1 MMFTF
6 LLSAAVGASF
16 GLRPD
21 ASHYKAAASL
31 SSLRVMVSSAAHSE
45 GSKSLESLKSAASIV
60 NTIMLQAGNA
70 TEHMSDDDKAL
81 LNSVIDMIDQSIYGS
96 MDSSHQADEAAIQ
109 SAIDA
114 ASQCNSNIALRLG
127 EGGDLNNLKLET
139 AGYQSTLNDLQGDVD
154 DKTAANN
161 SKYEDFE
168 RHINNIASST
178 QPDCVDFPNAP
189 TKLKAD
195 NFFAG
200 SDFVNWYTSQQAAY
214 APVAEAFETSNQNLE
229 DAMAAYTIGLAERDV
244 AYCDWKVELEAGCAA
259 FDQCYQDKV
268 DHYNNELKPALQ
280 RDMQVRIDAYKAGTT
295 IIAQIRFLLGESTES
310 APPTDIDTS
319 RFQLNFQAVPPKGEC
334 DLSPLTSDEW
344 VPVPNCQKQGPCDT
358 EEACKAQATA
368 LGLVLGNSGGF
379 DFAG

>member
-31 SSLRVMVSSAAHSE
+31 SSLRGMVSSAAHSE

-81 LNSVIDMIDQSIYGS
+81 LNSVIDMIDKSIYGS

-114 ASQCNSNIALRLG
+114 ASQCNSNIAARLQA
-127 EGGDLNNLKLET
+127 GGDLNNLYLGT
-139 AGYQSTLNDLQGDVD
+139 ADYQNTLNDLQGDVN
-154 DKTAANN
+154 DKTDVNN
-161 SKYEDFE
+161 SKFDALES
-168 RHINNIASST
+168 HINLVAT
-178 QPDCVDFPNAP
+178 GGTPDCVDFPNAP

-200 SDFVNWYTSQQAAY
+200 SDYVNWYTSQQ
-214 APVAEAFETSNQNLE
+214 
-229 DAMAAYTIGLAERDV
+229 D
-244 AYCDWKVELEAGCAA
+244 
-259 FDQCYQDKV
+259 
-268 DHYNNELKPALQ
+268 
-280 RDMQVRIDAYKAGTT
+280 
-295 IIAQIRFLLGESTES
+295 
-310 APPTDIDTS
+310 
-319 RFQLNFQAVPPKGEC
+319 
-334 DLSPLTSDEW
+334 
-344 VPVPNCQKQGPCDT
+344 
-358 EEACKAQATA
+358 
-368 LGLVLGNSGGF
+368 
-379 DFAG
+379 